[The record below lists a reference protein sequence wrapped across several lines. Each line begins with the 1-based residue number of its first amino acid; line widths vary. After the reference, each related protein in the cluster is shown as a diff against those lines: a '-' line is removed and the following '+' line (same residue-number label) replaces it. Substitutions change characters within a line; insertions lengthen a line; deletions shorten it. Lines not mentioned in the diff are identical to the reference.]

1 MRKLGLIT
9 LAAALVALPLAQAVA
24 LDSPQDGKV
33 DVYVALSVA
42 ETTELDFGAV
52 IDADGTITLDTNN
65 TIVSD
70 PNGISQGGTI
80 ASGVYTV
87 TGQPSTAIDV
97 DITPSNAN
105 GLNLSNFTTTLGG
118 GTFPLTGVLID
129 GTGNLDIPLGADL
142 TVVSGT
148 AAPGANQALNF
159 TITVTYN

>member
-1 MRKLGLIT
+1 MRKLSLII
-9 LAAALVALPLAQAVA
+9 LATVLVVLPLGQALA

-33 DVYVALSVA
+33 DVFVALSVA

-65 TIVSD
+65 AIVSD
-70 PNGISQGGTI
+70 PNGISQGGSV

-87 TGQPSTAIDV
+87 NGQPSTAIDV
-97 DITPSNAN
+97 DIAASNAN

-118 GTFPLTGVLID
+118 GTFPLVGVLID

-148 AAPGANQALNF
+148 AAPGTNQALNF